1 MIARPCNG
9 RLSTVR
15 ESTLLAAIKTK
26 TTTKTQKLL
35 RQITCKSIRIAPFF
49 VSSVSP
55 WFVFGCGKYLKFSSK
70 TTTFEKTGHD
80 SEVFARD

>member
-1 MIARPCNG
+1 VKARFWPQSKQKPPP
-9 RLSTVR
+9 RH
-15 ESTLLAAIKTK
+15 KD
-26 TTTKTQKLL
+26 TKTQKLL
-35 RQITCKSIRIAPFF
+35 RHITCKSIRIAPFF